1 MRAWDRY
8 DRALLALLQEDALA
22 TADDLARHVALSPS
36 AISRRVRRM
45 REDGTIVADRADVSD
60 EVAPFLTML
69 VDVQFERHAPAEVEA
84 LLQRL
89 AKRPEIQ
96 AAFEVAGAFD
106 LTLVVVADDLGAFNA
121 FADAALASDP
131 GVRRFE
137 TRFVRR
143 RHKFTTARPI
153 PPR

>member
-1 MRAWDRY
+1 MRAWDRH
-8 DRALLALLQEDALA
+8 DRALLTLLQENALA
-22 TADDLARHVALSPS
+22 TAEDLARDVALSPS
-36 AISRRVRRM
+36 AIARRVRRM
-45 REDGTIVADRADVSD
+45 RQDGTIVADRAEVS
-60 EVAPFLTML
+60 EKVAPFLTML
-69 VDVQFERHAPAEVEA
+69 VDVQFDRHAPTDVEA
-84 LLQRL
+84 LVRRL
-89 AKRPEIQ
+89 AQRTEIQ

-106 LTLVVVADDLGAFNA
+106 LTLVVVADDMEAFNA

-153 PPR
+153 PRE